1 MRPIGS
7 SGERSER
14 AQLPPAST
22 PSCALLLADRGYF
35 YLTDASEYRARNA
48 RRAHPKRDRRTGR
61 L

>member
-1 MRPIGS
+1 
-7 SGERSER
+7 
-14 AQLPPAST
+14 
-22 PSCALLLADRGYF
+22 LLLADRGYF